1 MIDKVAVVS
10 RRELRP
16 NCIFNCKPIF
26 LLFVECCFGQPIRSV
41 YLERVRI
48 LPWLQVL
55 PVRELHYNLFN
66 GEYLFDFLV
75 IILHRNARVRRN
87 MASFNTFEF
96 EQKIGGLEHLAN
108 LDVKGTRYRT
118 ACDVS
123 EHIIVQIDIY
133 RTIGVQVK
141 RLIPKDACVGPLLA
155 PPCCKRLRCLCLQ
168 TLCG

>member
-10 RRELRP
+10 WRELRP
-16 NCIFNCKPIF
+16 NCIFNCEPIF

-55 PVRELHYNLFN
+55 PVRELHDNLFN
-66 GEYLFDFLV
+66 GDNLFDFLV
-75 IILHRNARVRRN
+75 IILHRNAMVRRQ

-96 EQKIGGLEHLAN
+96 EQKIGGLEHFAN
-108 LDVKGTRYRT
+108 LYIKGTRYRT
-118 ACDVS
+118 ARDVS

-141 RLIPKDACVGPLLA
+141 RLIPKDACVRPL
-155 PPCCKRLRCLCLQ
+155 PSSN
-168 TLCG
+168 